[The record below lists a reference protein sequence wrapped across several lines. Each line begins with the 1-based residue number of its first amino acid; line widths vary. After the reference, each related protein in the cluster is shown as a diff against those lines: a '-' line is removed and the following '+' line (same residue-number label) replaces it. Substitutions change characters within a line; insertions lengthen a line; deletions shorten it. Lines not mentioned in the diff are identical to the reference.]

1 MSVYNKILKRTI
13 RNAKSKYY
21 YSKFDKCRS
30 DSGKTWKTINEV
42 LSSSVSSKFPDYI
55 IINNQ
60 CITDKVKMAN
70 YFNQYFSKIGSKM
83 ASSIPISDDLDFTN
97 YLNENIH
104 TTFELK
110 KVTEVQVKTI
120 IQGLNSKSSFGHD
133 GISTI
138 LLKKL
143 ESKLTKPLTLIINQ
157 SLHSGIYPDKLKIG
171 KIIPVY
177 KKNDKHQL
185 ENYRPISL
193 LPTISK
199 LFEMVVHD
207 QISLYFSQNNYL
219 SSSQYGFRKLHSTE
233 HAILEIAD
241 RISCELDKGNT
252 PLAIFLDLSK
262 AFDTLN
268 HTILLSKLKYYGVS
282 ELALKWFNT
291 YLKRASPIFA

>member
-1 MSVYNKILKRTI
+1 MIWTLQI
-13 RNAKSKYY
+13 
-21 YSKFDKCRS
+21 
-30 DSGKTWKTINEV
+30 
-42 LSSSVSSKFPDYI
+42 
-55 IINNQ
+55 
-60 CITDKVKMAN
+60 
-70 YFNQYFSKIGSKM
+70 
-83 ASSIPISDDLDFTN
+83 

-282 ELALKWFNT
+282 ELALKWFNSYLSNRSQYT
-291 YLKRASPIFA
+291 YIDNYKSNIIPVSVGVPQGSILGPFLFTIYINDIQNSSKFFKFIKYADDTTLFNEMTNINLTQE

>member
-1 MSVYNKILKRTI
+1 
-13 RNAKSKYY
+13 
-21 YSKFDKCRS
+21 
-30 DSGKTWKTINEV
+30 
-42 LSSSVSSKFPDYI
+42 
-55 IINNQ
+55 
-60 CITDKVKMAN
+60 
-70 YFNQYFSKIGSKM
+70 M
-83 ASSIPISDDLDFTN
+83 ASSIPNSDDLDFTN

-110 KVTEVQVKTI
+110 KVTEVQVKSI
-120 IQGLNSKSSFGHD
+120 IQGLNSKSSFAHD
-133 GISTI
+133 GISAI

-157 SLHSGIYPDKLKIG
+157 SLHSGIYPDKLKSG

-177 KKNDKHQL
+177 KKNDKHQQ

-199 LFEMVVHD
+199 LFKMVVHD
-207 QISLYFSQNNYL
+207 QISLYFPQNNYL
-219 SSSQYGFRKLHSTE
+219 CSSQYGFRKLHSTE

-268 HTILLSKLKYYGVS
+268 HTILLSKLKYCGVS
-282 ELALKWFNT
+282 ELALNWFNS
-291 YLKRASPIFA
+291 YLSNRSQYTCIDNYTSNIIPVSVGVPQGSILGPFLFIIYINDIQNSVVSKY